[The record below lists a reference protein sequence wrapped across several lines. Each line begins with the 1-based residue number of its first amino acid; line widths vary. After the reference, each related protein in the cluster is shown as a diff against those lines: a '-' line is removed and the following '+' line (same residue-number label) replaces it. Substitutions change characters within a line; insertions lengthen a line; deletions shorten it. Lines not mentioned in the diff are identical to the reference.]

1 MFWVKTSTRTPCYHF
16 QFYDLRDKYAL
27 AQKEI
32 SQLNNKLQDAEYDL
46 QKSNHRVDNLVK
58 RMNEMEEAKKKMPEG
73 EVAEGSSSSSCDA
86 VSVQSVGDRP
96 AMIHF
101 SMIRYVQYPD
111 TVVTIRYTIRYVT

>member
-1 MFWVKTSTRTPCYHF
+1 M
-16 QFYDLRDKYAL
+16 

-86 VSVQSVGDRP
+86 VSV
-96 AMIHF
+96 
-101 SMIRYVQYPD
+101 
-111 TVVTIRYTIRYVT
+111 